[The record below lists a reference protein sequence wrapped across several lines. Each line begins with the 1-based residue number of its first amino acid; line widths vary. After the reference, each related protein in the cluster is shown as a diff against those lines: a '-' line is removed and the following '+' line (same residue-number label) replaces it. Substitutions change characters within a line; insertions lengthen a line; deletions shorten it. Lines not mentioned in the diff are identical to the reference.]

1 MSNVGEHLKHQ
12 TYAARDET
20 ELEHAVDVHWADGQ
34 SLLSHLPKKDKTDS
48 SSFFGRDELAGA
60 VFCGHVMTD
69 LDSIAGAIGAAYL
82 YGGDA
87 ARASE
92 INTETEF
99 ALKEWGCDVPDPIED
114 ALEKDPSRNV
124 CLVDFQQQSQL
135 NKCIPQANIVGIID
149 HHALQSNTVVTEKP
163 IFVDIRPWG
172 CMSSIIAH
180 GFAVQEKVRPS
191 PNTKTDCFISQLVTV
206 VHTSRYTRPAKGA
219 LPDVHCQTVLPL
231 TLVTVQTEAGD
242 CLSIHRRIHAQH
254 GTDTFF
260 SHSKFLPKN
269 VAGMLLSAILSDT
282 LNLRSPTTTAWDERI
297 VAMLVQYLGVTDVNA
312 LAARQF
318 RAKSHSLS
326 LMTPY
331 ALVNGDVKKFKF
343 ESASCK
349 DKTYTVA
356 YSVVET
362 TDAPASLARAHEL
375 LPEMRAVKAE
385 DASIDAV
392 LLAVVDIVALTSTLL
407 VCGRVEASLAIAAYG
422 GEIQTAA
429 GDDATSQTLL
439 LPGLVSRKKDFVPAL
454 TKAVSNGWAPPVEVV
469 LEHANAVSRDFEKR
483 NGDKAGN
490 MKRSRSMADVA
501 KGNVVVDYS
510 EEPSGKIVR
519 LAS

>member
-1 MSNVGEHLKHQ
+1 MCTGRTGRVCF
-12 TYAARDET
+12 RIC
-20 ELEHAVDVHWADGQ
+20 
-34 SLLSHLPKKDKTDS
+34 PKKDKTDS

-180 GFAVQEKVRPS
+180 GFAVQE
-191 PNTKTDCFISQLVTV
+191 
-206 VHTSRYTRPAKGA
+206 
-219 LPDVHCQTVLPL
+219 
-231 TLVTVQTEAGD
+231 
-242 CLSIHRRIHAQH
+242 
-254 GTDTFF
+254 
-260 SHSKFLPKN
+260 KFLPKN